1 MNIKSCA
8 RQTLAALTLSTLALT
23 GSAETVIVEQV
34 TAVVE
39 DDIILASELLERMEQ
54 ITASLSAQ
62 NVPVPER
69 DILAKQALDRL
80 IEESIQLRMGRR
92 YGVRVLDAQLN
103 TALNRIAAQ
112 NQLSLEQFR
121 SALEQ
126 EGKSYEDMRDQL
138 RRDMIVQ
145 RVQQGNV
152 SQRVQITDQE
162 IDTFLASEEGRQLI
176 EEEYHIVHALLPLA
190 EDSSPAQTERAKQY
204 IDSIHKKIKLG
215 ESFEKLISSNN
226 EYTFNGGDLGWRRRG
241 SLPSLFADTAPQL
254 EIGQTAEPIQSPS
267 GFHLIKL
274 LEKRGGQTIIP
285 QAHIRHILVKPSAIR
300 SGEQTQELA
309 TQLRERALAGE
320 DFSELAREYSE
331 DIGSAQEGGDL
342 DWVSPG
348 QMVPEFERVMD
359 VTEPGAISMPFTSQ
373 FGWHVLQVVDRRKED
388 VTDTVLRNMAANHLH
403 QRKYQDE
410 LQLWLQKIRDEA
422 FVDIK

>member
-1 MNIKSCA
+1 MSIKSCG
-8 RQTLAALTLSTLALT
+8 RHLLAAVTLSTLALT
-23 GSAETVIVEQV
+23 SWAETIIVEQV

-39 DDIILASELLERMEQ
+39 DDIILASELIERMEE
-54 ITASLSAQ
+54 ITGAMNAQ
-62 NVPVPER
+62 NIPVPNR
-69 DILAKQALDRL
+69 DELAREALDRL

-92 YGVRVLDAQLN
+92 YGVRVADAQLN
-103 TALNRIAAQ
+103 AALNRIAGQ

-121 SALEQ
+121 KALEQ
-126 EGKSYEDMRDQL
+126 EGKSYEDMRDKI
-138 RRDMIVQ
+138 RRDMIIQ

-162 IDTFLASEEGRQLI
+162 IDNYLASEEGRELA
-176 EEEYHIVHALLPLA
+176 EEEYHIVHALLPLP
-190 EDSSPAQTERAKQY
+190 EGSSPGQTEDAQQY
-204 IDSIHKKIKLG
+204 IESIYKKISSG
-215 ESFEKLISSNN
+215 SSFEELVSASG
-226 EYTFNGGDLGWRRRG
+226 EYTFNGGDLGWRKRG
-241 SLPSLFADTAPQL
+241 SLPSLFGGVAPQL

-274 LEKRGGQTIIP
+274 VDKRGGQTIIP
-285 QAHIRHILVKPSAIR
+285 QVHTRHILLKPSAIR
-300 SGEQTQELA
+300 SSEETHIFAQ
-309 TQLRERALAGE
+309 QLRERALAGE
-320 DFSELAREYSE
+320 NFSELAREYSE

-348 QMVPEFERVMD
+348 QMVPEFDKMMNATATGD
-359 VTEPGAISMPFTSQ
+359 ISMPFTSQ
-373 FGWHVLQVVDRRKED
+373 FGWHVLKVEDRRQED
-388 VTDTVLRNMAANHLH
+388 VTETVLRNMAANQLH